1 MKFTIL
7 LTIMAAGALAGPLHA
22 RQNKGKAGKA
32 AAAKGN
38 GNAAAATGAVTKG
51 ATTLVFKEDGGVPGN
66 ECLTF
71 RNNGEIV
78 DAACVDTAADRQIT
92 PSTLNGQ
99 NVLLVQRSFT
109 AGFRADLVGKQAC
122 VGNNGTTFLAQDCAT
137 ATDFVTF
144 DDASGQLVSAAG
156 ACQSGHDDAAQLT
169 IDTTGKNCA
178 TLTTTSVTATAP

>member
-1 MKFTIL
+1 M
-7 LTIMAAGALAGPLHA
+7 
-22 RQNKGKAGKA
+22 
-32 AAAKGN
+32 
-38 GNAAAATGAVTKG
+38 
-51 ATTLVFKEDGGVPGN
+51 
-66 ECLTF
+66 
-71 RNNGEIV
+71 

-137 ATDFVTF
+137 ATDFVSF

-156 ACQSGHDDAAQLT
+156 ACQSGHDAKAQLT